1 MERRIQLIVYRH
13 EAAATVPSGLPAAV
27 PGPPR
32 ATAARGSYFAR
43 VRMVML
49 PFGPRPMTGDR

>member
-13 EAAATVPSGLPAAV
+13 EAAATVPSGLPAGTRPTPA
-27 PGPPR
+27 
-32 ATAARGSYFAR
+32 AAARGSYFAR

-49 PFGPRPMTGDR
+49 PFGP

>member
-13 EAAATVPSGLPAAV
+13 EAAATVPSGLPAGARPTQAAAV
-27 PGPPR
+27 SR
-32 ATAARGSYFAR
+32 SYSTR

-49 PFGPRPMTGDR
+49 PFGR